1 MINRTI
7 LSNFRRAVRLTPS
20 SHQEIAWSLGI
31 ERPDLDLILSGKL
44 KPTDQQEKEM
54 IRFAFK
60 SGALMKDTEL
70 ISLVVEI
77 VKSSKKKKNITKK
90 EVTLRGQLKARG
102 LL

>member
-7 LSNFRRAVRLTPS
+7 LSNFKRAVRLTPS

-31 ERPDLDLILSGKL
+31 ETPELHQILSGAL
-44 KPTDQQEKEM
+44 KPTEKQEKEM

-60 SGALMKDTEL
+60 SGALMKDDEL
-70 ISLVVEI
+70 INLVVEI

-90 EVTLRGQLKARG
+90 EITLRGQLKARG